1 MQIIYFLKATPFW
14 VYLLFGY
21 LIFRGI
27 KATKQTVI
35 LPSRLFIAPVI
46 FLLLYIKGFSNNVQD
61 LTLFCIL
68 LIISIIINWRFFDKP
83 LIQVNNNLI
92 IILGSWQPL
101 ILILIIFSIKYFFGY
116 MRAVNLELAQKY
128 KIMEL
133 IISSL
138 VLGGMFFKA
147 IYCYSYA
154 KKINNQKN

>member
-27 KATKQTVI
+27 KASKQTVI
-35 LPSRLFIAPVI
+35 LPSRLFIAPVV
-46 FLLLYIKGFSNNVQD
+46 FLLLYIKGFSNNVQN

-68 LIISIIINWRFFDKP
+68 LIISTIINWRFFDKP

-92 IILGSWQPL
+92 IIPGSWQPL
-101 ILILIIFSIKYFFGY
+101 ILIIIIFSIKYFFGY

-133 IISSL
+133 IISSW
-138 VLGGMFFKA
+138 VLGVMFFKA

-154 KKINNQKN
+154 NKINNQKN